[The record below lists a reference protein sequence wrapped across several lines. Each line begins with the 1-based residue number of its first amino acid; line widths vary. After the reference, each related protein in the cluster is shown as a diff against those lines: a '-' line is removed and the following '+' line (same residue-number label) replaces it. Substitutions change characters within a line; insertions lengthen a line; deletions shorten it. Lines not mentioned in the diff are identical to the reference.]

1 MPNYSYLV
9 VPFIGVVRGGVF
21 SKENA
26 QTVSTQL
33 QTVIDGQ
40 VRQGWEFHSI
50 EKVGIEVQPGCLGGL
65 LGVKAAYLNFDQII
79 FRRAA

>member
-1 MPNYSYLV
+1 MSGRDARAIADCEAMMSTYSYLV

-26 QTVSTQL
+26 QTVSSQL

-40 VRQGWEFHSI
+40 VRQGWEF
-50 EKVGIEVQPGCLGGL
+50 Q
-65 LGVKAAYLNFDQII
+65 
-79 FRRAA
+79 

>member
-1 MPNYSYLV
+1 MSTYSYLV

-26 QTVSTQL
+26 QTVSSQL

-40 VRQGWEFHSI
+40 VRQGWEF
-50 EKVGIEVQPGCLGGL
+50 Q
-65 LGVKAAYLNFDQII
+65 
-79 FRRAA
+79 